1 MKKILD
7 VLVILDRSGS
17 MAVARYDHEGGL
29 ATFVKEQSKL
39 DDDVRFTLVQFDNE
53 NPCEVVYDRTPI
65 AHVGKIELHPRG
77 WTPLLDAIGLATAH
91 LEKNT
96 SNNVV
101 CMVVTDG
108 QENASKEYT
117 KAMVKARVAELE
129 KKGWTFTFLG
139 ANIDSFTVGTQLGMP
154 MAAIADFSNDAVGV
168 QHAYMSFS
176 DNLTRSQKTG
186 TVYSTDVEERIGG
199 LAYTNTQR
207 KQMDTKTVVK

>member
-7 VLVILDRSGS
+7 VMVILDRSGS
-17 MAVARYDHEGGL
+17 MAAAKYDHEGGL

-65 AHVGKIELHPRG
+65 ANVGKIELHPRG

-91 LEKNT
+91 LEKIAPGA
-96 SNNVV
+96 VV

-117 KAMVKARVAELE
+117 KAQIKTRVAELE

-139 ANIDSFTVGTQLGMP
+139 ANIDSFSVGAQIGMP
-154 MAAIADFSNDAVGV
+154 MAATADFSNNPIGV
-168 QHAYMSFS
+168 AHAYASFS
-176 DNLTRSQKTG
+176 ANLMSATKSG
-186 TVYSTDVEERIGG
+186 AVYSTEVEERIDG
-199 LAYTNTQR
+199 LAFTNTQR
-207 KQMDTKTVVK
+207 KQMDTKLW